1 MPDDFKQTQ
10 DELDR
15 AQWQGIGWRG
25 ELPGG
30 GNADA
35 DGDTDA
41 IESLYKHMD
50 KTIGPEGLLPK
61 GNSTK

>member
-1 MPDDFKQTQ
+1 MAEDFKQTQ

-15 AQWQGIGWRG
+15 AQWQGVGWRG

-30 GNADA
+30 GNADS
-35 DGDTDA
+35 DSDHDP
-41 IESLYKHMD
+41 IESHYKQAS